1 VSCASFSDRDRMA
14 ETRVVLDTCAV
25 IQLRKSACIDSMEK
39 SLFQLA
45 GGSQNLKAQRMG
57 EKLRGWLDK
66 AIGESGWTVCITKGA
81 IMESEGKLKDAIY
94 RLAGQAQGRPAAV
107 KLILDNRPYT
117 NLLYERSLD
126 CSGVS
131 EERMAEIKEE
141 ISSAYHKWENDTT
154 RNCVTKYGIRDKP
167 YTPEPQDI
175 NRLAE
180 AVANKNGSSRTV
192 IFLSSDSHFLC
203 HVSTI
208 NKEFGIEVKD
218 FRKL

>member
-1 VSCASFSDRDRMA
+1 MA

-25 IQLRKSACIDSMEK
+25 IQLRKSACIESIDK
-39 SLFQLA
+39 SLFQLV
-45 GGSQNLKAQRMG
+45 GNSENLKEQRMG
-57 EKLRGWLDK
+57 EKLRNWLVK
-66 AIGESGWTVCITKGA
+66 AIGEPGWTLCITKAA
-81 IMESEGKLKDAIY
+81 IMESEGEIKDTIHKVA
-94 RLAGQAQGRPAAV
+94 RQVQGRPAAV
-107 KLILDNRPYT
+107 KLILDNQPYT
-117 NLLYERSLD
+117 NLLYEKSSQ
-126 CSGVS
+126 CSGAS
-131 EERMAEIKEE
+131 EERMAEVKER
-141 ISSAYHKWENDTT
+141 ISSAYHTWENDTT
-154 RNCVTKYGIRDKP
+154 RNCVTKYGIRDKS

-180 AVANKNGSSRTV
+180 AVVNKNGSSRRV